1 MRERLLLFLLL
12 SLGSFCTVMAQS
24 SFPPSSFG
32 SMNDLPINQGV
43 VMALAAGVAYGL
55 KKLNNRKK

>member
-12 SLGSFCTVMAQS
+12 SLGSFCIVMAQS
-24 SFPPSSFG
+24 LFPPSSFG